1 MPRVISSLERST
13 SVSSIRSTNTPL
25 CFRANNQSNRAV
37 RAPPTCRYPVGDG
50 AKRTRTAWLL
60 LTGSIS
66 VVPKRLH
73 ERHRYSDHQSED
85 GSDLLRRDRRSRRLL
100 VQFRRGP

>member
-1 MPRVISSLERST
+1 MPSTISSEERSA
-13 SVSSIRSTNTPL
+13 SVSSMRRTNTPPAP
-25 CFRANNQSNRAV
+25 RASRQLKSAV